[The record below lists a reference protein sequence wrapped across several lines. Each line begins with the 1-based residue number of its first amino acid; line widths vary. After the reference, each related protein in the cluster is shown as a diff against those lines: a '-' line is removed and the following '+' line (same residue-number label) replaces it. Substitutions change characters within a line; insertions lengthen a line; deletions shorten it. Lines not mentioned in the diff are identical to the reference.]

1 MTAPRNSWPR
11 SATVVSVAEDPVA
24 DDTPDQDAVVL
35 AFPGVEADTRL
46 RDLVGE
52 VLREERHRQG
62 RTLADVADAAAV
74 SVPYLSE
81 VERGR
86 KEVSSDVL
94 HAIHEALGISLGD
107 VLERST
113 RRLAPRAQRRGPA
126 LLAA

>member
-1 MTAPRNSWPR
+1 MADPLPDDHD
-11 SATVVSVAEDPVA
+11 AEI
-24 DDTPDQDAVVL
+24 L
-35 AFPGVEADTRL
+35 AFPGVDPGARL
-46 RDLVGE
+46 RDVVGE

-62 RTLADVADAAAV
+62 RTLTDVAEEAAV

-94 HAIHEALGISLGD
+94 HAIHEALGIGLGD

-113 RRLAPRAQRRGPA
+113 QRLRPRAQGRGPA